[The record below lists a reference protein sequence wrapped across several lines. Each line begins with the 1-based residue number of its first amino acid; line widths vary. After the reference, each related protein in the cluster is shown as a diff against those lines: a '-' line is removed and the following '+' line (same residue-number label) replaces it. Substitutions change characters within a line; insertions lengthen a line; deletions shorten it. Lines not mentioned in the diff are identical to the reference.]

1 MITKRNTSFM
11 FVATL
16 QCWIGLPLSR
26 CCSSG
31 LVSPVIMLKV
41 ITGIMYYYRVYIIR
55 QIFLFVGLFLT

>member
-26 CCSSG
+26 CCSSS

-41 ITGIMYYYRVYIIR
+41 ITGIMYYRFYIIR